1 MSDHDRALSGRVQLR
16 AALGW
21 ICALLVVSIGSRP
34 RTLRAAPLPAPAAA
48 SSKAPSVDSK
58 GTPGGSDP
66 GITQRLLRI
75 IDVSIVGAEQVSD
88 AQIVKALESEALT
101 VGAPILWPEDPR
113 VQRARS
119 RLLMTGYFSRVTL
132 KLRPVD
138 GDEESAVLV
147 VDVDERASLT
157 VTDVFLGSSKMTA
170 FHGGLQLVE
179 RNFLGRAIHLGGG
192 LVWGSQPRQLA
203 KARRQQGGRLFVTA
217 PRLPGTR
224 VGLRGTFYALSA
236 SEPYRVAGALNDPS
250 PRLFR
255 TLEYTRVG
263 GILGTSFPITSRF
276 GFGIDYRFE
285 QVSATPP
292 DDPIYVASD
301 GSTKAL
307 NLGLLP
313 GSRRLTS
320 TNFSLSWDGRDRA
333 AHLGQGGRFALDL
346 HLSSPLVGSEYEF
359 IRLVAGAGYT
369 FRLPWRHWIT
379 PSILAGQVAG
389 EAPRF
394 ERFYAGDLSE
404 LTPGRE
410 LGLLYS
416 TRNAFDLLGTGIDT
430 RTFGELFVRGD
441 LEYVWPLFRRSRLR
455 GLEGGHLFLGAGIFT
470 ITGDAEER
478 RAWRSLGLLAAPI
491 GLNLNLGLRLETALG
506 TLDLSVGNVLRR
518 SPI

>member
-1 MSDHDRALSGRVQLR
+1 MSDRDRALSGRVQLR
-16 AALGW
+16 AAFGW
-21 ICALLVVSIGSRP
+21 ICALLVVWLGLRP
-34 RTLRAAPLPAPAAA
+34 LMLHAAPATPPATTTD
-48 SSKAPSVDSK
+48 VDSA
-58 GTPGGSDP
+58 GAQGGSDP
-66 GITQRLLRI
+66 GISQRLLRI

-88 AQIVKALESEALT
+88 SQIVKALESEALT
-101 VGAPILWPEDPR
+101 VGAPIVWPEDPR

-132 KLRPVD
+132 KLRPVA
-138 GDEESAVLV
+138 GDDESAILI

-157 VTDVFLGSSKMTA
+157 VTDVFLGSSKLTA

-192 LVWGSQPRQLA
+192 FVWGSQPRQLA
-203 KARRQQGGRLFVTA
+203 KARRQQGGRLFVMA

-236 SEPYRVAGALNDPS
+236 SEAYRVAGALNDPA

-263 GILGTSFPITSRF
+263 GILGASFPITSRF

-285 QVSATPP
+285 QVNATPP
-292 DDPIYVASD
+292 DDPIYVAPD
-301 GSTKAL
+301 GGTTAL
-307 NLGLLP
+307 ELGLLP

-320 TNFSLSWDGRDRA
+320 TNFSISWDGRDRA
-333 AHLGQGGRFALDL
+333 AHFGQGGRFALDL

-416 TRNAFDLLGTGIDT
+416 TRNPFDLLGTGIDT

-441 LEYVWPLFRRSRLR
+441 LEYIWPLFRRSRLR

-470 ITGDAEER
+470 ITGGADER
-478 RAWRSLGLLAAPI
+478 RGWRSSGQLAAPL
-491 GLNLNLGLRLETALG
+491 GLNLNFGLRLETALG
-506 TLDLSVGNVLRR
+506 TLDLSVGNALRR